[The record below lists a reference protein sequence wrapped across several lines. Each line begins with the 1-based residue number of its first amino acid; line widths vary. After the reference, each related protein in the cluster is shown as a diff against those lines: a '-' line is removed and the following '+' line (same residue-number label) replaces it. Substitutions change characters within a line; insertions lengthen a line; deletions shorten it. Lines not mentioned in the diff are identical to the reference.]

1 MPSDL
6 NLKKSWHTG
15 LLKNQKKVWEEEQ
28 ERLKEHQKI
37 QKRQQELAE
46 ERTKLELLKLQYGDD
61 LLKLPVAEKL
71 KLNKLDWMYDD
82 PTAKSQGTLNEDGFR
97 EVDLEFDV
105 GKKEVE
111 QLLLGKKKFD
121 VDRNSRLNR
130 ILGTDVT
137 RTTAPSTLSS
147 LMSDDPLAKIRLEGL
162 RKKREAHKSHGDKR
176 RSSDRDRD
184 KQSSNYK
191 VQKDH
196 RNSKRDHK
204 SGSSRDRSHRHKEE
218 LRPNQHL
225 DGPKQ
230 KSKTELFHY

>member
-6 NLKKSWHTG
+6 NLKKSWHPG

-28 ERLKEHQKI
+28 DRLKEHQKV

-61 LLKLPVAEKL
+61 LLKLPATERL

-82 PTAKSQGTLNEDGFR
+82 PTVKSSQGVVNEDGFH
-97 EVDLEFDV
+97 EVEGDFDV

-121 VDRNSRLNR
+121 VERNSRLNK

-137 RTTAPSTLSS
+137 RTTTAATTSKNLY
-147 LMSDDPLAKIRLEGL
+147 SDDPLAMIKQGM
-162 RKKREAHKSHGDKR
+162 KREAKKSHDKR
-176 RSSDRDRD
+176 SRID
-184 KQSSNYK
+184 KHHPTSRKRHEQQRPKYTDK
-191 VQKDH
+191 ERREPYPDH
-196 RNSKRDHK
+196 VHLH
-204 SGSSRDRSHRHKEE
+204 SHR
-218 LRPNQHL
+218 
-225 DGPKQ
+225 PKQ
-230 KSKTELFHY
+230 NHNDPKKKWVSEQY